1 MSKEM
6 EFLKNQMIDFLRN
19 ETRERGFERVI
30 FGLSGG
36 IDSAVVAFVCK
47 EAFGSRA
54 KALLMPSLRGSQENF
69 EDAKMLAELLE
80 ISYEI
85 IPLEPY
91 ERVFALYEGMNRL
104 RYGNFCART
113 RMMLLY
119 DRSQQDHSLVIGTS
133 NKSELMLGYGTIYGD
148 LACAINPIGD
158 LFKTEIF
165 EFARFLQI
173 PEKIIRK
180 APSADLYEGQ
190 SDEEEIGLSY
200 VEIDNILKEINYQK
214 LNCSNLSLVLDTMKG
229 KHSKKNLGKILDRI
243 WKNKFKTQNI
253 KIFRHGGSNDKKHPI
268 LS

>member
-1 MSKEM
+1 MRILKE
-6 EFLKNQMIDFLRN
+6 EMIDFLKS
-19 ETRERGFERVI
+19 EVKEKGFERVI

-47 EAFGSRA
+47 EAFGSNA

-69 EDAKMLAELLE
+69 EDAKILTELLK
-80 ISYEI
+80 IPYEI

-91 ERVFALYEGMNRL
+91 ERVFGSYEEIDQL

-119 DRSQQDHSLVIGTS
+119 DRSQRDRSLVVGTS

-165 EFARFLQI
+165 ELARFLQV
-173 PEKIIRK
+173 PEKIISK

-190 SDEEEIGLSY
+190 SDEKEIGLSY
-200 VEIDNILKEINYQK
+200 DEIDSILRKIDYKN
-214 LNCSNLSLVLDTMKG
+214 LNCSNLNLVLDTMQG

-253 KIFRHGGSNDKKHPI
+253 KIFRHGGSDDKEHPI
-268 LS
+268 FS